1 MLRGIATVT
10 AGAAIG
16 LVLSAAVGYFLL
28 PLIDDIGGVW

>member
-16 LVLSAAVGYFLL
+16 LVLSAAVGYLLL
-28 PLIDDIGGVW
+28 PLIDDIGDGW